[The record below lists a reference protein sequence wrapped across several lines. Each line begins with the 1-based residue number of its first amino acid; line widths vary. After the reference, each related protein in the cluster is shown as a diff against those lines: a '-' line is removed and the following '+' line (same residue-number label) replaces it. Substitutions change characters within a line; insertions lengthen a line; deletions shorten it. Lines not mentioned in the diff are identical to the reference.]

1 MTPKELFLKIE
12 RQKQE
17 RAALAK
23 LWESLFP
30 GCPVP
35 GERQFTIW
43 LNRYDFET
51 VVAGLEKALQQEQ
64 RREQRYDEDRRK
76 CLAGTAWD
84 TGPYIPTA
92 AEPMTCGEIVK
103 YASGVMQGI
112 KTGRFEDE

>member
-1 MTPKELFLKIE
+1 MTPLELLAKIE
-12 RQKQE
+12 QQKQE

-64 RREQRYDEDRRK
+64 RRPGTDGGRLVEHCRSACGGKCQPQYSSVRRASRI
-76 CLAGTAWD
+76 AGW
-84 TGPYIPTA
+84 
-92 AEPMTCGEIVK
+92 
-103 YASGVMQGI
+103 GI
-112 KTGRFEDE
+112 